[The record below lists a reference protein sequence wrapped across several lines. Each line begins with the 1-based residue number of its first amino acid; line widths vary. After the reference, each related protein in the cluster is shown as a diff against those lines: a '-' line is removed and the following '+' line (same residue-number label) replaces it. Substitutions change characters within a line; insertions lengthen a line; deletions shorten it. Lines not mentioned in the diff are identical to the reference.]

1 METKRL
7 IDANRLMDEMKSLPM
22 MSNWGEAFMPDLVK
36 RQPTVDAVE
45 IVRCKDCRYNR
56 EGSTFYSC
64 KKNVMHY
71 PNDPEYFCAYGKRK

>member
-45 IVRCKDCRYNR
+45 IVRCKDCKYNR
-56 EGSTFYSC
+56 EDSTFYSC

-71 PNDPEYFCAYGKRK
+71 PNDPEYFCAYGKGK